1 MNYDDIM
8 KTASGL
14 VGERGKQY
22 GNLDEQWA
30 RVATIASA
38 VLGRE
43 FTPYDLVTIMY
54 CVKLS
59 RIAEDPSHIDS
70 HLDAINYQAFALH
83 FAPTPKCP
91 VTKAAEAKADLGLP
105 IDFEEIEREL
115 NTRTA
120 GYSAWRRVTLGGAD
134 EI

>member
-1 MNYDDIM
+1 MTYDEIIAYAG
-8 KTASGL
+8 KL

-22 GNLDEQWA
+22 GSLDGQWGRA
-30 RVATIASA
+30 ATIASA

-43 FTPYDLVTIMY
+43 LTPYDLVTIMY

-83 FAPTPKCP
+83 FAPTPK
-91 VTKAAEAKADLGLP
+91 
-105 IDFEEIEREL
+105 
-115 NTRTA
+115 
-120 GYSAWRRVTLGGAD
+120 
-134 EI
+134 

>member
-1 MNYDDIM
+1 MTYDEIIAYAG
-8 KTASGL
+8 KL

-22 GNLDEQWA
+22 GSINKDFERAAAISSLL
-30 RVATIASA
+30 
-38 VLGRE
+38 LGRE
-43 FTPYDLVTIMY
+43 FTPYDIVTIMH

-105 IDFEEIEREL
+105 VDFEEIEREL
-115 NTRTA
+115 QQARFK
-120 GYSAWRRVTLGGAD
+120 RVTRN
-134 EI
+134 EV

>member
-22 GNLDEQWA
+22 GGIDKGFERAAAISSLL
-30 RVATIASA
+30 
-38 VLGRE
+38 LGRE
-43 FTPYDLVTIMY
+43 FTPYDIVTIMH

-83 FAPTPKCP
+83 FAPTPKCL

-105 IDFEEIEREL
+105 VVFEEIEREL
-115 NTRTA
+115 QQARFKLVTRNE
-120 GYSAWRRVTLGGAD
+120 V
-134 EI
+134 